1 MAQLLRR
8 APMSTPPPR
17 RYDDI
22 APRAPEGEFALASV
36 LSGAGPLELDIG
48 FGRGASVYERAT
60 LAPGSRILAFE
71 IKSKWAFKV
80 AERCEQRGYTHVRVL
95 CGDVREILERTTD
108 HAVVQQVSVHFPD
121 PWWKR
126 RHTKRR
132 VVGDELLDALARLMV
147 DGGDFFVQ
155 TDVPDRAEIY
165 VDTLRRHP
173 DFELVGEDGRI
184 DENPFG
190 ARSNRELRAVEDGL
204 PIYRVLAKRVPR
216 ALTPG

>member
-1 MAQLLRR
+1 
-8 APMSTPPPR
+8 MSTPPPR
-17 RYDDI
+17 RYDEI
-22 APRAPEGEFALASV
+22 APRAPEGEFALDAV
-36 LSGAGPLELDIG
+36 LPGDGPLELDIG

-71 IKSKWAFKV
+71 IKSKWSFKV
-80 AERCEQRGYTHVRVL
+80 AERCTKRGYDHVRVL

-147 DGGDFFVQ
+147 DGGEFFVQ
-155 TDVPDRAEIY
+155 TDVPDRCDIY
-165 VDTLRRHP
+165 VETLRRHP
-173 DFELVGEDGRI
+173 AFELQGDNGRI
-184 DENPFG
+184 DANPFG

-204 PIYRVLAKRVPR
+204 PIYRVLARRVPR
-216 ALTPG
+216 TPQG

>member
-1 MAQLLRR
+1 
-8 APMSTPPPR
+8 MSTPPPR

-22 APRAPEGEFALASV
+22 APRAPEGEFVLGALLPGS
-36 LSGAGPLELDIG
+36 GPLELDIG
-48 FGRGASVYERAT
+48 FGRGNSVYERAE
-60 LAPGSRILAFE
+60 LAPGSRLLAFE
-71 IKSKWAFKV
+71 IKSKWSCKV
-80 AERCEQRGYTHVRVL
+80 AERCEKRGYSHVRVL

-147 DGGDFFVQ
+147 DGGEFFVQ
-155 TDVPDRAEIY
+155 TDVPDRSQIY
-165 VDTLRRHP
+165 VDTLRAHP
-173 DFELVGEDGRI
+173 AFELVGTDGLI
-184 DENPFG
+184 DANPFG

-204 PIYRVLAKRVPR
+204 PIYRVMARRIPR
-216 ALTPG
+216 ALTPA